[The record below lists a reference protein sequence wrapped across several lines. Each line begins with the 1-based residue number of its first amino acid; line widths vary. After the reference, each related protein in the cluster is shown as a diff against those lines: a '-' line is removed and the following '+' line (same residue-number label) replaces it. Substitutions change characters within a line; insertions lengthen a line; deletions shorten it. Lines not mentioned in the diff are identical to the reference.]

1 MSVFPILRSLLILGK
16 GTIRGLSRAGAGN
29 DPIRLFGEWFD
40 EAQRSGVFLPE
51 AIAVATS
58 TRQGSVSVRMML
70 LKSFDESGFVF
81 YTNYESRKGV
91 ELEANPSAA
100 FVLYWNVLQRQIRV
114 EGTVERL
121 APEESLAYFRT
132 RERGSRLGA
141 WASRQSSALEGRH
154 ELECQFEECEKRF
167 EGKDIPLPPFW
178 GGFRLRPE
186 HIEFWQGRANRLHD
200 RISFVREGDDWTVVR
215 LSP

>member
-1 MSVFPILRSLLILGK
+1 MSLFPILRSLLTLGT
-16 GTIRGLSRAGAGN
+16 GTVRGLSRAGAGD
-29 DPIRLFGEWFD
+29 DPIRLFGKWFD
-40 EAQRSGVFLPE
+40 EARRSGIFLPE

-58 TRQGSVSVRMML
+58 TSEGSPSVRMML

-81 YTNYESRKGV
+81 YTNFESRKGV
-91 ELEANPSAA
+91 ELEDNPSAA

-114 EGTVERL
+114 EGSVERL

-141 WASRQSSALEGRH
+141 WASRQSSVLESRR
-154 ELECQFEECEKRF
+154 ELERRFEECKRRF
-167 EGKDIPLPPFW
+167 EGQDVPLPPFW

-186 HIEFWQGRANRLHD
+186 RIEFWQGRANRLHD
-200 RISFVREGDDWTVVR
+200 RICFVREGAGWTVLR

>member
-1 MSVFPILRSLLILGK
+1 
-16 GTIRGLSRAGAGN
+16 
-29 DPIRLFGEWFD
+29 
-40 EAQRSGVFLPE
+40 
-51 AIAVATS
+51 
-58 TRQGSVSVRMML
+58 MML

-154 ELECQFEECEKRF
+154 ELERQFEECEKRF